1 MDFCLLL
8 KMRVKILGKI
18 KIKTSSGMLAT
29 CQKLLDY
36 VKQSALNLIKTTS
49 KKVVQKAAEAN
60 GDLIV
65 NQIANRRKTWNY
77 WWSKI
82 NIMV

>member
-1 MDFCLLL
+1 M
-8 KMRVKILGKI
+8 GQI

-29 CQKLLDY
+29 GQKLLDN

-49 KKVVQKAAEAN
+49 KKVVQRAAEAN

-65 NQIANRRKTWNY
+65 NQIVNRRKT
-77 WWSKI
+77 
-82 NIMV
+82 

>member
-8 KMRVKILGKI
+8 KIRVKILGQI

-29 CQKLLDY
+29 GQKRLDY

-60 GDLIV
+60 GGLIV
-65 NQIANRRKTWNY
+65 NQIANRRKT
-77 WWSKI
+77 
-82 NIMV
+82 